1 MSNNKYTNISDTSF
15 TSPKSN
21 EEILASLIILFFL
34 IALIFLI
41 YFFGSTHYNVLLE
54 EGAVTKKTY
63 NQNPFPKDPNI
74 VYEEFSIVY
83 ANEEQWNF
91 TYIPESL
98 FNKIQIG
105 DTYSNK
111 CVCIIEQ

>member
-1 MSNNKYTNISDTSF
+1 MNNDKYTNISNTNF
-15 TSPKSN
+15 TSTKTK
-21 EEILASLIILFFL
+21 EEILASLIILILL
-34 IALIFLI
+34 ITSIFLI
-41 YFFGSTHYNVLLE
+41 YFFGSAHYNVLLE
-54 EGAVTKKTY
+54 EGTVTKKTY

-83 ANEEQWNF
+83 TNEEQWNF